1 MCVVCPFRQIPLT
14 ASVFSSCFKTI
25 SELCLGMDTAEQH
38 LVHCLA
44 RQPAPATVRG
54 EAGEDSSFR
63 HQRKGSDLT
72 RP

>member
-1 MCVVCPFRQIPLT
+1 M
-14 ASVFSSCFKTI
+14 I
-25 SELCLGMDTAEQH
+25 SGLCLGMDTAEQH
-38 LVHCLA
+38 LIHRPA

-63 HQRKGSDLT
+63 HQRKGSDLA